1 MQCCSEDRLA
11 CLRRSEVD
19 RSRSQNHSG
28 AALAA
33 PGTNGVDGHAGIQ
46 TDYSNIAPRIGF
58 AYSVL
63 PQTVLRSGFGISY
76 FPGNYTSN
84 TDLKNVPFLSNFQP
98 NCQSSVAVQIEGNV
112 TGKPG
117 TTGNPQCAAAYASFD
132 QRPSVAFAGEYFEP
146 ANP

>member
-1 MQCCSEDRLA
+1 MQEFRLIT
-11 CLRRSEVD
+11 RTS
-19 RSRSQNHSG
+19 
-28 AALAA
+28 
-33 PGTNGVDGHAGIQ
+33 
-46 TDYSNIAPRIGF
+46 PRIGF

-63 PQTVLRSGFGISY
+63 PQTILRSGFGISY

-132 QRPSVAFAGEYFEP
+132 QRSSVAFAGEYFEP
-146 ANP
+146 ANLNPLSFVPKPATSSPIPISTVSQDQWPRAEPQ